1 MVSEAPEISIA
12 EPAVLGVSVVGDDI
26 ATVVRDATG
35 EIVASNYVE
44 LADESPNAA
53 LDALR
58 ELVDSAPFAIDHIAL
73 TCARPDVRAHLE
85 FSMNAP
91 GAPEWASA
99 VSFVDLPHALA
110 QVAHRDATGDVAAV
124 VLDRSGA
131 LASGASI
138 ALVNA
143 EHSSVLAS
151 AAVAAPQ
158 SVPLT
163 DPQGAGGLVAH
174 LNSLT
179 RGAGATRVVA
189 AGSGAQLPDAVRVI
203 ETATGAS
210 VAVAAA
216 PVFAVAQSVTEVI
229 AADTRAIPVAA
240 AAVGPAATASVGTA
254 AAAPTTAATGGVG
267 LRWWIIGGA
276 AGLAALLCVVAL
288 VALFSG
294 KDGADT
300 PAAVTSTVT
309 VPGPNSVA
317 TVTRSGQPDDTQTV
331 VDQQTVTS
339 TVTQP
344 PVTSTATLTVTSTA
358 TATATATVTEQE
370 TVTSVVTTTVS
381 APQLG
386 PGNPGAG
393 G

>member
-1 MVSEAPEISIA
+1 MVSESPEISIA
-12 EPAVLGVSVVGDDI
+12 EPAVLGVSVVGDEI

-35 EIVASNYVE
+35 EIVASNHVE
-44 LADESPNAA
+44 LADESPNSA

-58 ELVDSAPFAIDHIAL
+58 ELVDSAPFTIDHIVL

-143 EHSSVLAS
+143 EHSSVHAS

-163 DPQGAGGLVAH
+163 DPQGADGLVAH

-189 AGSGAQLPDAVRVI
+189 AGSGAQMPDSVRAI
-203 ETATGAS
+203 ETATGS
-210 VAVAAA
+210 PVTVAAA
-216 PVFAVAQSVTEVI
+216 PVFALAQGVTEVI

-240 AAVGPAATASVGTA
+240 AAVGPAAAASVGTA
-254 AAAPTTAATGGVG
+254 AAAPTTAMGGVG
-267 LRWWIIGGA
+267 VRWWIIGGA

-288 VALFSG
+288 VALFTG
-294 KDGADT
+294 KDDSGT

-309 VPGPNSVA
+309 VPGPTSEV
-317 TVTRSGQPDDTQTV
+317 TVTRTGQPDTQTV

-339 TVTQP
+339 TVTRP
-344 PVTSTATLTVTSTA
+344 PVTSTATQTVTSTA

-370 TVTSVVTTTVS
+370 TVTSVVTTTVT

>member
-1 MVSEAPEISIA
+1 MSESPEISIA
-12 EPAVLGVSVVGDDI
+12 EPAVLGVSVVGDEI

-35 EIVASNYVE
+35 EIVASNHVE
-44 LADESPNAA
+44 LADESPNSA

-58 ELVDSAPFAIDHIAL
+58 ELVDSAPFTIDHIVL

-143 EHSSVLAS
+143 EHSSVHAS

-163 DPQGAGGLVAH
+163 DPQGADGLVAH

-189 AGSGAQLPDAVRVI
+189 AGSGAQMPDSVRAI
-203 ETATGAS
+203 ETATGS
-210 VAVAAA
+210 PVTVAAA
-216 PVFAVAQSVTEVI
+216 PVFALAQGVTEVI

-240 AAVGPAATASVGTA
+240 AAVGPAAAASVGTA
-254 AAAPTTAATGGVG
+254 AAAPTTAMGGVG
-267 LRWWIIGGA
+267 VRWWIIGGA

-288 VALFSG
+288 VALFTG
-294 KDGADT
+294 KDDSGT

-309 VPGPNSVA
+309 VPGPTSEV
-317 TVTRSGQPDDTQTV
+317 TVTRTGQPDTQTV

-339 TVTQP
+339 TVTRP
-344 PVTSTATLTVTSTA
+344 PVTSTATQTVTSTA

-370 TVTSVVTTTVS
+370 TVTSVVTTTVT

>member
-1 MVSEAPEISIA
+1 MVSESPEISIA
-12 EPAVLGVSVVGDDI
+12 DPAVLGVSVVGDEI

-35 EIVASNYVE
+35 EIVASNHVE

-58 ELVDSAPFAIDHIAL
+58 ELVDSAPFTIDHIVL

-143 EHSSVLAS
+143 EHSSVHAS

-163 DPQGAGGLVAH
+163 DPQGADGLVAH

-189 AGSGAQLPDAVRVI
+189 AGSGAQMPDAVRAI
-203 ETATGAS
+203 ETATGS
-210 VAVAAA
+210 PVTVAAA
-216 PVFAVAQSVTEVI
+216 PVFALAQGVTEVI

-240 AAVGPAATASVGTA
+240 AAVGPAAAASVGTA
-254 AAAPTTAATGGVG
+254 AAAPTTAMGGVG
-267 LRWWIIGGA
+267 VRWWIIGGA

-288 VALFSG
+288 VALFTG
-294 KDGADT
+294 KDDSGT

-309 VPGPNSVA
+309 VPGPTSEV
-317 TVTRSGQPDDTQTV
+317 TVTRTGQPDTQTV

-339 TVTQP
+339 TVTRP
-344 PVTSTATLTVTSTA
+344 PVTSTATQTVTSTA

-370 TVTSVVTTTVS
+370 TVTSVVTTTVT

>member
-1 MVSEAPEISIA
+1 MVSESPEISIA
-12 EPAVLGVSVVGDDI
+12 EPAVLGVSVVGDEI

-35 EIVASNYVE
+35 EIVASNHVE

-58 ELVDSAPFAIDHIAL
+58 ELVDSAPFTIDHIVL

-143 EHSSVLAS
+143 EHSSVHAS

-163 DPQGAGGLVAH
+163 DPQGADGLVAH

-189 AGSGAQLPDAVRVI
+189 AGSGAQMPDSVRAI
-203 ETATGAS
+203 ETATGS
-210 VAVAAA
+210 PVTVAAA
-216 PVFAVAQSVTEVI
+216 PVFALAQGVTEVI

-240 AAVGPAATASVGTA
+240 AAVGPAA
-254 AAAPTTAATGGVG
+254 AAPTTAMGGVG
-267 LRWWIIGGA
+267 VRWWIIGGA

-288 VALFSG
+288 VALFTG
-294 KDGADT
+294 KDDSGT

-309 VPGPNSVA
+309 VPGPTSEV
-317 TVTRSGQPDDTQTV
+317 TVTRTGQPDTQTV

-339 TVTQP
+339 TVTRP
-344 PVTSTATLTVTSTA
+344 PVTSTATQTVTSTA

-370 TVTSVVTTTVS
+370 TVTSVVTTTVT

>member
-1 MVSEAPEISIA
+1 MSESPEISIA
-12 EPAVLGVSVVGDDI
+12 EPAVLGVSVVGDEI

-35 EIVASNYVE
+35 EIVASNHVE

-58 ELVDSAPFAIDHIAL
+58 ELVDSAPFTIDHIVL

-85 FSMNAP
+85 FSLNAP

-99 VSFVDLPHALA
+99 VSFVDLPYALA

-143 EHSSVLAS
+143 EHSSVHAS
-151 AAVAAPQ
+151 AAVAATQ

-163 DPQGAGGLVAH
+163 DPQGAGSLVAH

-189 AGSGAQLPDAVRVI
+189 VGSGAQLPDAVRAI
-203 ETATGAS
+203 ETATGTP
-210 VAVAAA
+210 VTVAAA
-216 PVFAVAQSVTEVI
+216 PVFALAQGVTEVI

-240 AAVGPAATASVGTA
+240 AAVGPVAAASTVGTA
-254 AAAPTTAATGGVG
+254 AAAPATAMGGVG
-267 LRWWIIGGA
+267 VRWWIIGGA

-288 VALFSG
+288 VALFTG
-294 KDGADT
+294 KDDSGT

-309 VPGPNSVA
+309 VPGPTSEV
-317 TVTRSGQPDDTQTV
+317 TVTRTGQPDTQTV

-339 TVTQP
+339 TVTRP
-344 PVTSTATLTVTSTA
+344 PVTSTATQTVTSTA

>member
-1 MVSEAPEISIA
+1 MVSESPEISIA
-12 EPAVLGVSVVGDDI
+12 EPAVLGVSVVGDEI

-35 EIVASNYVE
+35 EIVASNHVE

-58 ELVDSAPFAIDHIAL
+58 ELVDSAPFTIDHIVL

-143 EHSSVLAS
+143 EHSSVHAS

-163 DPQGAGGLVAH
+163 DAQGADGLVAH

-189 AGSGAQLPDAVRVI
+189 AGSGAQMPDAVRAI
-203 ETATGAS
+203 ETATGS
-210 VAVAAA
+210 PVTVAAA
-216 PVFAVAQSVTEVI
+216 PVFALAQGVTEVI

-240 AAVGPAATASVGTA
+240 AAVGPAAAASVGTA
-254 AAAPTTAATGGVG
+254 AAAPTTAMGGVG
-267 LRWWIIGGA
+267 VRWWIIGGA

-288 VALFSG
+288 VALFTG
-294 KDGADT
+294 KDDSGT

-309 VPGPNSVA
+309 VPGPTSEV
-317 TVTRSGQPDDTQTV
+317 TVTRTGQPDTQTV

-339 TVTQP
+339 TVTRP
-344 PVTSTATLTVTSTA
+344 PVTSTATQTVTSTA

-370 TVTSVVTTTVS
+370 TVTSVVTTTVT

>member
-1 MVSEAPEISIA
+1 MVSESPEISIA
-12 EPAVLGVSVVGDDI
+12 EPAVLGVSVVGDEI

-35 EIVASNYVE
+35 EIVASNHVE

-58 ELVDSAPFAIDHIAL
+58 ELVDSAPFAIDHIVL

-124 VLDRSGA
+124 VLDRFGA

-143 EHSSVLAS
+143 EHPSVLAS
-151 AAVAAPQ
+151 AAVTAPQ

-189 AGSGAQLPDAVRVI
+189 AGSGAQLPDAVRAI
-203 ETATGAS
+203 ETATGTP
-210 VAVAAA
+210 VTVAAA
-216 PVFAVAQSVTEVI
+216 PVFALAQGVTEVI

-240 AAVGPAATASVGTA
+240 AAVGPAAAASVGPA
-254 AAAPTTAATGGVG
+254 AAAPTTAMGGVG
-267 LRWWIIGGA
+267 VRWWIIGGA

-288 VALFSG
+288 VALFTG
-294 KDGADT
+294 KDDSGT

-309 VPGPNSVA
+309 VPGPTSEV
-317 TVTRSGQPDDTQTV
+317 TVTRTGQPDTQTV

-339 TVTQP
+339 TVTRP
-344 PVTSTATLTVTSTA
+344 PVTTTATQTVTS

-393 G
+393 AGG

>member
-1 MVSEAPEISIA
+1 MSESPEISIA
-12 EPAVLGVSVVGDDI
+12 EPAVLGVSVVGDEI

-35 EIVASNYVE
+35 EIVASNHVE

-58 ELVDSAPFAIDHIAL
+58 ELVDSAPFTIDHIVL

-143 EHSSVLAS
+143 EHSSVHAS

-163 DPQGAGGLVAH
+163 DAQGADGLVAH

-189 AGSGAQLPDAVRVI
+189 AGSGAQMPDAVRAI
-203 ETATGAS
+203 ETATGS
-210 VAVAAA
+210 PVTVAAA
-216 PVFAVAQSVTEVI
+216 PVFALAQGVTEVI

-240 AAVGPAATASVGTA
+240 AAVGPAAAASVGTA
-254 AAAPTTAATGGVG
+254 AAAPTTAMGGVG
-267 LRWWIIGGA
+267 VRWWIIGGA

-288 VALFSG
+288 VALFTG
-294 KDGADT
+294 KDDSGT

-309 VPGPNSVA
+309 VPGPTSEV
-317 TVTRSGQPDDTQTV
+317 TVTRTGQPDTQTV

-339 TVTQP
+339 TVTRP
-344 PVTSTATLTVTSTA
+344 PVTSTATQTVTSTA

-370 TVTSVVTTTVS
+370 TVTSVVTTTVT

>member
-1 MVSEAPEISIA
+1 MVSESPEISIA
-12 EPAVLGVSVVGDDI
+12 EPAVLGVSVVGDEI

-35 EIVASNYVE
+35 EIVASNHVE

-58 ELVDSAPFAIDHIAL
+58 ELVDSAPFTIDHIVL

-143 EHSSVLAS
+143 EHSSVHAS

-163 DPQGAGGLVAH
+163 DPQGADGLVAH

-189 AGSGAQLPDAVRVI
+189 AGSGAQMPDSVRAI
-203 ETATGAS
+203 ETATGS
-210 VAVAAA
+210 PVTVAAA
-216 PVFAVAQSVTEVI
+216 PVFALAQGVTEVI

-240 AAVGPAATASVGTA
+240 AAVGPAAAASVGTA
-254 AAAPTTAATGGVG
+254 AAAPTTAMGGVG
-267 LRWWIIGGA
+267 VRWWIIGGA

-288 VALFSG
+288 VALFTG
-294 KDGADT
+294 KDDSGT

-309 VPGPNSVA
+309 VPGPTSEV
-317 TVTRSGQPDDTQTV
+317 TVTRTGQPDTQTV

-339 TVTQP
+339 TVTRP
-344 PVTSTATLTVTSTA
+344 PVTSTATQTVTSTA

-370 TVTSVVTTTVS
+370 TVTSVVTTTVT

>member
-1 MVSEAPEISIA
+1 MVSESPEISIA
-12 EPAVLGVSVVGDDI
+12 DPAVLGVSVVGDEI

-35 EIVASNYVE
+35 EIVASNHVE

-58 ELVDSAPFAIDHIAL
+58 ELVDSAPFTIDHIVL

-143 EHSSVLAS
+143 EHSSVHAS

-163 DPQGAGGLVAH
+163 DPQGADGLVAH

-189 AGSGAQLPDAVRVI
+189 AGSGAQMPDSVRAI
-203 ETATGAS
+203 ETATGS
-210 VAVAAA
+210 PVTVAAA
-216 PVFAVAQSVTEVI
+216 PVFALAQGVTEVI

-240 AAVGPAATASVGTA
+240 AAVGPAAAASVGTA
-254 AAAPTTAATGGVG
+254 AAAPTTAMGGVG
-267 LRWWIIGGA
+267 VRWWIIGGA

-288 VALFSG
+288 VALFTG
-294 KDGADT
+294 KDDSGT

-309 VPGPNSVA
+309 VPGPTSEV
-317 TVTRSGQPDDTQTV
+317 TVTRTGQPDTQTV

-339 TVTQP
+339 TVTRP
-344 PVTSTATLTVTSTA
+344 PVTSTATQTVTSTA

-370 TVTSVVTTTVS
+370 TVTSVVTTTVT

>member
-1 MVSEAPEISIA
+1 MVSESPEISIA
-12 EPAVLGVSVVGDDI
+12 EPAVLGVSVVGDEI

-35 EIVASNYVE
+35 EIVASNQVE

-58 ELVDSAPFAIDHIAL
+58 ELVDSAPFTIDHIVL

-143 EHSSVLAS
+143 EHSSVHAS

-163 DPQGAGGLVAH
+163 DPQGADGLVAH

-189 AGSGAQLPDAVRVI
+189 AGSGAQMPDSVRAI
-203 ETATGAS
+203 ETATGS
-210 VAVAAA
+210 PVTVAAA
-216 PVFAVAQSVTEVI
+216 PVFALAQGVTEVI

-240 AAVGPAATASVGTA
+240 AAVGPAAAASVGTA
-254 AAAPTTAATGGVG
+254 AAAPTTAMGGVG
-267 LRWWIIGGA
+267 VRWWIIGGA

-288 VALFSG
+288 VALFTG
-294 KDGADT
+294 KDDSGT

-309 VPGPNSVA
+309 VPGPTSEV
-317 TVTRSGQPDDTQTV
+317 TVTRTGQPDTQTV

-339 TVTQP
+339 TVTRP
-344 PVTSTATLTVTSTA
+344 PVTSTATQTVTSTA

-370 TVTSVVTTTVS
+370 TVTSVVTTTVT

>member
-1 MVSEAPEISIA
+1 MSESPEISIA
-12 EPAVLGVSVVGDDI
+12 EPAVLGVSVVGDEI

-35 EIVASNYVE
+35 EIVASNHVE

-58 ELVDSAPFAIDHIAL
+58 ELVDSAPFTIDHIVL

-143 EHSSVLAS
+143 EHSSVHAS

-163 DPQGAGGLVAH
+163 DPQGADGLVAH

-189 AGSGAQLPDAVRVI
+189 AGSGAQMPDSVRAI
-203 ETATGAS
+203 ETATGS
-210 VAVAAA
+210 PVTVAAA
-216 PVFAVAQSVTEVI
+216 PVFALAQGVTEVI

-240 AAVGPAATASVGTA
+240 AAVGPAAAASVGTA
-254 AAAPTTAATGGVG
+254 AAAPTTAMGGVG
-267 LRWWIIGGA
+267 VRWWIIGGA

-288 VALFSG
+288 VALFTG
-294 KDGADT
+294 KDDSGT

-309 VPGPNSVA
+309 VPGPTSEV
-317 TVTRSGQPDDTQTV
+317 TVTRTGQPDTQTV

-339 TVTQP
+339 TVTRP
-344 PVTSTATLTVTSTA
+344 PVTSTATQTVTSTA

-370 TVTSVVTTTVS
+370 TVTSVVTTTVT